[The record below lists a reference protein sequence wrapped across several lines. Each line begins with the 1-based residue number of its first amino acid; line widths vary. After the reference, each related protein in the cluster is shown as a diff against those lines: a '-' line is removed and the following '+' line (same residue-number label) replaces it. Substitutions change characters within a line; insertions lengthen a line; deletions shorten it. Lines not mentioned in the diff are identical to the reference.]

1 MKFIEYALNS
11 DSLSTYD
18 SDNGPNISVKQKP
31 IFFCIYYYFF
41 TATDLSLILNLSAGS
56 GKNKNILDPDH
67 YQHDRVPQLCPQYLH
82 LPAWG

>member
-18 SDNGPNISVKQKP
+18 SDNGLNISLKQKP

-41 TATDLSLILNLSAGS
+41 TAAELSLILNLSAGS
-56 GKNKNILDPDH
+56 DKKKI
-67 YQHDRVPQLCPQYLH
+67 YLGSES
-82 LPAWG
+82 LST